1 MTPEIQNKSITMD
14 SYKTKT
20 IKQNLELTGINTAR
34 FVHIKVQHVWTHL
47 ITKNMELVSFK

>member
-34 FVHIKVQHVWTHL
+34 FVHIKVQHV
-47 ITKNMELVSFK
+47 